1 MRWRFKLT
9 GEVQI
14 FSQNNNAFRNIP
26 NKSLT
31 LHKSHVRISIL
42 SLQCIIKIPTRCC
55 QNVNVAGKPYH
66 ISENYMGT
74 DLNNRVIPF
83 SNTDSDKAIHF
94 RWGSIAAE
102 IVVQENPTGQVTD
115 EVSVL

>member
-1 MRWRFKLT
+1 
-9 GEVQI
+9 
-14 FSQNNNAFRNIP
+14 
-26 NKSLT
+26 
-31 LHKSHVRISIL
+31 
-42 SLQCIIKIPTRCC
+42 
-55 QNVNVAGKPYH
+55 
-66 ISENYMGT
+66 MGT
-74 DLNNRVIPF
+74 DLNNRVILF